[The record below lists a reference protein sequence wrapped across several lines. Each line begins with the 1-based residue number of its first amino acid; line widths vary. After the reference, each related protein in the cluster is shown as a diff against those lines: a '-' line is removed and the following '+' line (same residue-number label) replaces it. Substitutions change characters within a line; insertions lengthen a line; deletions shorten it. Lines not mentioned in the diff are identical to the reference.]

1 MIPAGCLHYPDGEL
15 DLLKEWVKAVKGTP
29 NSFGILMGDTFDFAR
44 THYRDH
50 ITSYRADKNS
60 QERIDSWARRDI
72 EALAKII
79 SPIKK
84 RLIGAILGNHFHA
97 FLDGTNSEQYLC
109 RLLEIPY
116 LGPIALV
123 RLEFRDKGGEGRLR
137 HTMMLWGHHT
147 GGSSGG
153 RTTGADVGSLERTEG
168 SFDADIYLLGHT
180 HKRHVIK
187 KPILT
192 MSSKGKPHI
201 LARMKVFART
211 GAFLKGYS
219 EDYPSTTMQHVPTY
233 AEEKAYRPTD
243 LGWVEIT
250 IKLTESGGNAGQPK
264 EIRQAVSVRF

>member
-1 MIPAGCLHYPDGEL
+1 
-15 DLLKEWVKAVKGTP
+15 
-29 NSFGILMGDTFDFAR
+29 MGDTCDFAR

-50 ITSYRADKNS
+50 VRGYRADKNS
-60 QERIDSWARRDI
+60 QEVIDRWARKDV
-72 EALAKII
+72 ESLAKILD
-79 SPIKK
+79 PIKK
-84 RLIGAILGNHFHA
+84 KLIGAILGNHFWE

-109 RLLEIPY
+109 QLLGIPY
-116 LGPIALV
+116 LGPTALV
-123 RLEFRDKGGEGRLR
+123 RLEFKDKRDKTR
-137 HTMMLWGHHT
+137 HTMIMWGHHH

-153 RTTGADVGSLERTEG
+153 RTTGSDVGALERAEG

-219 EDYPSTTMQHVPTY
+219 EDCPSTTMQHVPTY

>member
-1 MIPAGCLHYPDGEL
+1 
-15 DLLKEWVKAVKGTP
+15 
-29 NSFGILMGDTFDFAR
+29 MGDSCDFAR

-50 ITSYRADKNS
+50 VRGYRADKNS
-60 QERIDSWARRDI
+60 QEVLDRWARKDV
-72 EALAKII
+72 EALAKILD
-79 SPIKK
+79 PIKK
-84 RLIGAILGNHFHA
+84 KLIGAILGNHFWE

-109 RLLEIPY
+109 QILGIPY
-116 LGPIALV
+116 LGPTALV
-123 RLEFRDKGGEGRLR
+123 RLEFRDRGGKGQLR
-137 HTMMLWGHHT
+137 HTMTLWGHHH

-153 RTTGADVGSLERTEG
+153 RTTGADVGALERAEG

-201 LARMKVFART
+201 VARMKTMVRT
-211 GAFLKGYS
+211 GAFLKGYM
-219 EDYPSTTMQHVPTY
+219 EDCPSTTMQHVPTY

-250 IKLTESGGNAGQPK
+250 IKLSAVHSNKQDTN
-264 EIRQAVSVRF
+264 EIRQAISVRF